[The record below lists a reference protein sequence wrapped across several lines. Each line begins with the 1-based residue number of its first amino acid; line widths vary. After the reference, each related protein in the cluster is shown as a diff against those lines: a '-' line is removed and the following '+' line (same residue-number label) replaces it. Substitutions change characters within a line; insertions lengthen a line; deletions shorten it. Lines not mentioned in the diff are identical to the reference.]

1 MVSRPSSGRPFFAHA
16 TGCRF
21 NALKMSQ
28 VFNLSNLALTYLST
42 GSGEIS
48 GVGSGEK
55 IIIDLPSGFW
65 PDMHVA
71 QILAG

>member
-1 MVSRPSSGRPFFAHA
+1 MVSRPSSGRPFFANA
-16 TGCRF
+16 TGSRF

-28 VFNLSNLALTYLST
+28 VFNLSNLALNYLST

-55 IIIDLPSGFW
+55 IIIDLPSVFW
-65 PDMHVA
+65 LDMHVA
-71 QILAG
+71 HILAG